1 MNTSTSQSSGDCES
15 GWTLALEQWQGEVH
29 KNYTYT
35 RSGRAK
41 SEEGGEEDLSMV
53 SDASSGPPFYEA
65 EVNSCNENEPSSSGP
80 GPWKLGVWGGKKKKK
95 EKAKEHGKED
105 EQQQHLCYED
115 TATSIPMSFSKKK
128 FSPMDNDAAK
138 AKGKSEL
145 EKYHMERAG
154 PERKGGLKGR
164 KLW

>member
-1 MNTSTSQSSGDCES
+1 MNSSTSQSSGDCES

-53 SDASSGPPFYEA
+53 SDASSGPPFHEA
-65 EVNSCNENEPSSSGP
+65 KEDLCNENERSSSGP
-80 GPWKLGVWGGKKKKK
+80 GPQKLGVGGGKKKKAAK
-95 EKAKEHGKED
+95 GKEHRRE
-105 EQQQHLCYED
+105 EERQHLCYKD
-115 TATSIPMSFSKKK
+115 TATSIPISFTKKK
-128 FSPMDNDAAK
+128 YSPTDNDAAK

-145 EKYHMERAG
+145 GK
-154 PERKGGLKGR
+154 
-164 KLW
+164 